1 MSHPALSSVASC
13 SLAAGLKPASAALM
27 AFFKN
32 RNFNLIYVH
41 GALQAI
47 VMYGGEA
54 FEFVYLLK
62 AGIAPWIVL
71 LVIGL
76 MFGSRV
82 VFRGGVLPL
91 AKRYGLRN
99 ALVFGILLEAITYP
113 ILSQVT
119 GVGPLLFIHITT
131 VAISSSFYWTSF
143 HAYVS
148 LIGDAEHRGKQSSAM
163 EFIGMI
169 MGVVAPIMTGT
180 LLTYFNPLVAFGIVG
195 LIMAASAIPLLYT
208 PNIAISPDAIVPQ
221 ETRRMARRIM
231 FADGLRA
238 GSFHFTWLI
247 ALFITLGSSFAVFGG
262 AMSLAGLAGAMM
274 GLMTGKLVDLGKGR
288 RALQIGFMVLGVA
301 ILARA
306 FGYAAVWSAVAANVI
321 AVIVWPIYA
330 TATNSRIYDL
340 AKQSPC
346 PLRYHIVAEGGWD
359 IGTAIGCLVSAILI
373 YLGFS
378 YFVPLLVALLGCGL
392 GYWVLTKS
400 FVTAQPAKNV

>member
-1 MSHPALSSVASC
+1 
-13 SLAAGLKPASAALM
+13 M

-32 RNFNLIYVH
+32 RDFNLIYVH

-71 LVIGL
+71 LVIGM
-76 MFGSRV
+76 MFGSRI

-91 AKRYGLRN
+91 AKRFGLRN

-148 LIGDAEHRGKQSSAM
+148 LIGDSEHRGKQSSAM
-163 EFIGMI
+163 EFIGMM
-169 MGVVAPIMTGT
+169 MGIVAPVMTGT
-180 LLTYFNPLVAFGIVG
+180 LLTLFDPLVAFGFVG
-195 LIMAASAIPLLYT
+195 LLMAASAIPLLYT
-208 PNIAISPDAIVPQ
+208 PNIPVSADAVVPA
-221 ETRRMARRIM
+221 TTKRLARRIM

-262 AMSLAGLAGAMM
+262 AMSLAGLAGAIM

-288 RALQIGFMVLGVA
+288 RALQIGFFVLSVA
-301 ILARA
+301 VLARA
-306 FGYAAVWSAVAANVI
+306 FGYAAVWSAVVANVI
-321 AVIVWPIYA
+321 AVVIWPIYA

-340 AKQSPC
+340 ARQSPC

-359 IGTAIGCLVSAILI
+359 MGTAIGCLISAALI

-378 YFVPLLVALLGCGL
+378 YFVPLLVALFGCVL
-392 GYWVLTKS
+392 GYWVLTGS
-400 FVTAQPAKNV
+400 YSTSQISDSAKAA

>member
-1 MSHPALSSVASC
+1 
-13 SLAAGLKPASAALM
+13 M

-32 RNFNLIYVH
+32 RDFNLIYVH
-41 GALQAI
+41 AAFQAI

-54 FEFVYLLK
+54 FAFVYLLK

-76 MFGSRV
+76 MFGSRII
-82 VFRGGVLPL
+82 FRGGVLPL
-91 AKRYGLRN
+91 AKRFGLRN
-99 ALVFGILLEAITYP
+99 ALIFGILLEAITYP

-119 GVGPLLFIHITT
+119 AVGPLLFIHMTT
-131 VAISSSFYWTSF
+131 VAVSSSFYWTSY

-148 LIGDAEHRGKQSSAM
+148 LIGDSEHRGKQSSAM
-163 EFIGMI
+163 EFIGMM
-169 MGVVAPIMTGT
+169 MGIIAPIMTGT
-180 LLTYFNPLVAFGIVG
+180 LLTFFNPLVAFGVVG

-208 PNIAISPDAIVPQ
+208 PNIEISKDAVVPI
-221 ETRRMARRIM
+221 ETRKLARRIM

-247 ALFITLGSSFAVFGG
+247 ALFITLGSSFVAFGG
-262 AMSLAGLAGAMM
+262 AMSLAGVAGAVM
-274 GLMTGKLVDLGKGR
+274 GLLTGKMVDLGKGK
-288 RALQIGFMVLGVA
+288 RALQIGFMVLSIA

-330 TATNSRIYDL
+330 TATNARIYDL
-340 AKQSPC
+340 ARQSPC

-359 IGTAIGCLVSAILI
+359 LGTAIGCLVSAVLV
-373 YLGFS
+373 YFGFS
-378 YFVPLLVALLGCGL
+378 YFLPLIVALIGCGM
-392 GYWVLTKS
+392 GYWFLTNTFDTRTS
-400 FVTAQPAKNV
+400 SHPSA

>member
-1 MSHPALSSVASC
+1 
-13 SLAAGLKPASAALM
+13 M

-62 AGIAPWIVL
+62 TGIAPWIVL

-76 MFGSRV
+76 MFGSRI

-91 AKRYGLRN
+91 AKRFGLRN

-119 GVGPLLFIHITT
+119 GLGPLLFIHITT
-131 VAISSSFYWTSF
+131 VAISSSFYWTSY

-148 LIGDAEHRGKQSSAM
+148 LIGDSEHRGTQSSAM
-163 EFIGMI
+163 EFIGMV
-169 MGVVAPIMTGT
+169 MGIIAPIMTGT
-180 LLTYFNPLVAFGIVG
+180 LLTYFNPLVAFAIVG

-208 PNIAISPDAIVPQ
+208 PNIAVSPDAIVPI

-247 ALFITLGSSFAVFGG
+247 ALFITLGSSFAAFGG
-262 AMSLAGLAGAMM
+262 AMSLAGLAGAVM
-274 GLMTGKLVDLGKGR
+274 GLMTGKLVDLGKGKQ
-288 RALQIGFMVLGVA
+288 ALQIAFMVLAVA

-321 AVIVWPIYA
+321 AVIIWPIYA

-340 AKQSPC
+340 ARQSPC

-359 IGTAIGCLVSAILI
+359 VGTAIGCLVSAILI
-373 YLGFS
+373 YFGFS
-378 YFVPLLVALLGCGL
+378 YFVPLLVALFGCGL
-392 GYWVLTKS
+392 GYWVLTGS
-400 FVTAQPAKNV
+400 YSSAKITNTPKIV

>member
-1 MSHPALSSVASC
+1 
-13 SLAAGLKPASAALM
+13 M
-27 AFFKN
+27 AFFNN

-76 MFGSRV
+76 MFGSRI

-91 AKRYGLRN
+91 AKRFGLRN

-119 GVGPLLFIHITT
+119 GLGPLLFIHITT
-131 VAISSSFYWTSF
+131 VAISSSFYWTSY

-148 LIGDAEHRGKQSSAM
+148 LIGDSEHRGTQSSAM
-163 EFIGMI
+163 EFIGMV
-169 MGVVAPIMTGT
+169 MGIVAPIMTGT
-180 LLTYFNPLVAFGIVG
+180 LLTYFDPLVAFGVVG

-208 PNIAISPDAIVPQ
+208 PNIVISPGAVVPV

-262 AMSLAGLAGAMM
+262 AMSLAGLAGAVM
-274 GLMTGKLVDLGKGR
+274 GLLTGKLVDLGKGR
-288 RALQIGFMVLGVA
+288 SALQIGFMVLAIA

-321 AVIVWPIYA
+321 AVIIWPIYA
-330 TATNSRIYDL
+330 TATNARIYDL
-340 AKQSPC
+340 ARQSPC

-359 IGTAIGCLVSAILI
+359 LGTAVGCLVSATLI

-378 YFVPLLVALLGCGL
+378 YFLPLLVALFGCAL
-392 GYWVLTKS
+392 GYWVLTGS
-400 FVTAQPAKNV
+400 FNTAQPAKIV